1 MAVSLRISAGSEPL
15 PSDRSAPVRARN
27 GAGREQRR
35 FAAGSPQA
43 TLPPGTAHAP
53 SVTLPLR
60 FILTGLVALFAGLLG
75 LAAKPEVLASYH
87 YNQHVIAL
95 THLFVLGWL
104 CSVVM
109 GATYQL
115 VPVALETRLWSARLA
130 KWHFVIH
137 LIGFAGMVWMFWVWN
152 MKQVG
157 HFGSVFALGVG
168 LFIWNLART
177 LWRAPRRNVTA
188 LAIAAALGWLAAA
201 VTLGLAIAAYKCTYD
216 SETGLATAV
225 GVRSLVNGLR
235 NVARYMARFDQLAAM
250 HAHAHLGAVG
260 FFTLLIVGVSY
271 KLVPLFALSAVQSR
285 RRAAL
290 SIALLNAGLLGAFF
304 AVLLRSPLKPLFALV
319 TVTGLAVYGWELRA
333 ILRAR
338 KRARLDGGLAT
349 FLTGVSLLV
358 PVCVLAL
365 VLSWP
370 ALPLNRFTGQLEN
383 LYGFLGL
390 LGFVTLAVIGM
401 LYKIVPFLAW
411 FGVYGQ
417 HVGLNRVPA
426 FAEMFSARLQRFG
439 WWTYLAGLIVASAGV
454 LASNA
459 PLVRAG
465 AVLLVLGVASLLV
478 NVGLVLRHFLRPQIG
493 PPISSKPASVSSP

>member
-1 MAVSLRISAGSEPL
+1 MAVSLH
-15 PSDRSAPVRARN
+15 PSGAPDPATAALADRV
-27 GAGREQRR
+27 
-35 FAAGSPQA
+35 
-43 TLPPGTAHAP
+43 AP

-60 FILTGLVALFAGLLG
+60 FMLAGLAALFLGMCGLVARPDL
-75 LAAKPEVLASYH
+75 LAAYH
-87 YNQHVIAL
+87 YNQHILAL

-104 CSVVM
+104 GSVVM

-115 VPVALETRLWSARLA
+115 VPVALETRLWSERLA
-130 KWHFVIH
+130 RWHFAIH
-137 LIGFAGMVWMFWVWN
+137 LISVAGMVWMFWVWN

-157 HFGSVFALGVG
+157 HFGSLFALGVG

-177 LWRAPRRNVTA
+177 LRRAPRRTVTGI
-188 LAIAAALGWLAAA
+188 AIAAALGWLAAA
-201 VTLGLAIAAYKCTYD
+201 ILFGLAIAAYKCTYD

-225 GVRSLVNGLR
+225 GVRSLVSGLR
-235 NVARYMARFDQLAAM
+235 NLARYMARFDTIAAM

-271 KLVPLFALSAVQSR
+271 KLVPMFALSAVQR
-285 RRAAL
+285 PRRAAL
-290 SIALLNAGLLGAFF
+290 SLALLNAGLLGAFF

-319 TVTGLAVYGWELRA
+319 TVGGLAVYGRELLA

-338 KRARLDGGLAT
+338 KRAALDGAVAT
-349 FLTGVSLLV
+349 FLTGVALLI
-358 PVCVLAL
+358 PVSALAL

-370 ALPLNRFTGQLEN
+370 GLPLNTFTGQLEN
-383 LYGFLGL
+383 LYGVLGL

-411 FGVYGQ
+411 FGAYSR
-417 HVGLNRVPA
+417 HVGLARVPA
-426 FAEMFSARLQRFG
+426 FGEMYAARLQRFG
-439 WWTYLAGLIVASAGV
+439 RWSYLAGLFVVSAGI

-465 AVLLVLGVASLLV
+465 ALALVLSVGSLLI
-478 NVGLVLRHFLRPQIG
+478 NMGQVLRHWVRPQVG
-493 PPISSKPASVSSP
+493 APLSAQPANVSAP